1 MLVRGK
7 YKYTYYVNERASL
20 FDVERDPR
28 EDHDLALDPRRA
40 PVLEEFERVL
50 RTVVDPEEVS
60 LRAKRDLGLI
70 GPDGED
76 YTETLSVHDLPND

>member
-1 MLVRGK
+1 M
-7 YKYTYYVNERASL
+7 
-20 FDVERDPR
+20 
-28 EDHDLALDPRRA
+28 H
-40 PVLEEFERVL
+40 PVPDELERVL

-76 YTETLSVHDLPND
+76 YTETLSVRDLPDD